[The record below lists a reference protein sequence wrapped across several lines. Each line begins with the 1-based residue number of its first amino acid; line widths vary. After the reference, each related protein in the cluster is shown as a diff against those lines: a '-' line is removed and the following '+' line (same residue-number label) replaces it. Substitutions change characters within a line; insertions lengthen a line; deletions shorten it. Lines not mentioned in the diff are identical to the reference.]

1 MRRSQFLNSSGLRKD
16 GRRVHEI
23 RGIRCKFGVSEDAD
37 GSVLYEQGLT
47 RVLALVHGPREATFK
62 RLAAEGEVSISCEYR
77 TTPFSSSEHRTR
89 RRGMDRK
96 SMDLAKTVKRS
107 MEAAVLCDQ
116 YPRSQIRISLYGI
129 RSDGGMLC
137 ACINAATLALIDAG
151 VSMRDYVVA
160 CSAGYLEK
168 NFLTDLNYLE
178 SSSGKP
184 NLPVAILPRSK
195 RVVMSRLKCRLEIEK
210 FEGLLK
216 CAQKGCESVYEI
228 LKSAVKE
235 RAALVLRGHG
245 NTTTEG
251 EEAGSSMIMS

>member
-16 GRRVHEI
+16 GRRAHEI
-23 RGIRCKFGVSEDAD
+23 RRIRCTFGVSEDAD

-47 RVLALVHGPREATFK
+47 RVLVLVHGPREAMFRRSK
-62 RLAAEGEVSISCEYR
+62 KEGEVSISCEYR
-77 TTPFSSSEHRTR
+77 TTPFDSSEHRER

-96 SMDLAKTVKRS
+96 SVDLAKTVKRS

-137 ACINAATLALIDAG
+137 ACINATTLALIDAG
-151 VSMRDYVVA
+151 VPMRDYVVA
-160 CSAGYLEK
+160 CSAGYLQK

-178 SSSGKP
+178 SSAGKP
-184 NLPVAILPRSK
+184 ILPVAILLRSK
-195 RVVMSRLKCRLEIEK
+195 RVVMSRLKCKLEIEK

-216 CAQKGCESVYEI
+216 SAQKGCESVYEI

-235 RAALVLRGHG
+235 RAALVLQGHG
-245 NTTTEG
+245 NATTGGNDST
-251 EEAGSSMIMS
+251 SM

>member
-1 MRRSQFLNSSGLRKD
+1 MRRSQFLNSAGLRKD
-16 GRRVHEI
+16 GRRAHEI
-23 RGIRCKFGVSEDAD
+23 RRIRCKFGVSGDAD

-47 RVLALVHGPREATFK
+47 RVLALVQGPREATF
-62 RLAAEGEVSISCEYR
+62 RQEVVDGEASISCEYR

-96 SMDLAKTVKRS
+96 SVDLAKTVKRS
-107 MEAAVLCDQ
+107 MEAVVLCER

-137 ACINAATLALIDAG
+137 ACINATTLALIDAG
-151 VSMRDYVVA
+151 VPMKDYVVA
-160 CSAGYLEK
+160 CSAGCFEK

-184 NLPVAILPRSK
+184 NLPVAMIMRSK
-195 RVVMSRLKCRLEIEK
+195 RIVMSRLKCKLEIEK
-210 FEGLLK
+210 FEGLLES
-216 CAQKGCESVYEI
+216 AQKGCKNVHEI

-235 RAALVLRGHG
+235 RAAQVLQGHG
-245 NTTTEG
+245 DVE
-251 EEAGSSMIMS
+251 SSAASMD